1 MGALHKVVTTYWR
14 AKLGRPS
21 APTQF
26 QNALA
31 DHAAKYAAAYGDMD
45 YAYTPKFHFSRHL
58 PLQADEDD
66 CNPDCFVGERGNSKM
81 KQAADPVD
89 NTSSYESTVLCRTL
103 LKHEQVVQDFHADG
117 LLGKCHEF
125 PEGKLA
131 KHVTW
136 RGNLFRCDDIIFL
149 REAEPFLIEGCA
161 EIDGELLLYGNRFD
175 PGPRL
180 TESAARWFKRDLL
193 EHRGFPLQHF
203 MFATYWYFDSD
214 ATVIL
219 EP

>member
-1 MGALHKVVTTYWR
+1 MD
-14 AKLGRPS
+14 S
-21 APTQF
+21 A
-26 QNALA
+26 
-31 DHAAKYAAAYGDMD
+31 YV
-45 YAYTPKFHFSRHL
+45 PKFHYSRHL

-89 NTSSYESTVLCRTL
+89 NTSTYESTVLCRTL
-103 LKHEQVVQDFHADG
+103 LKHEQMVQDFHADG

-161 EIDGELLLYGNRFD
+161 ERDGELMLSKSYVRN
-175 PGPRL
+175 
-180 TESAARWFKRDLL
+180 AAA
-193 EHRGFPLQHF
+193 PLVSNASIAAAPLMSNGSVGDFSRPH
-203 MFATYWYFDSD
+203 
-214 ATVIL
+214 
-219 EP
+219 